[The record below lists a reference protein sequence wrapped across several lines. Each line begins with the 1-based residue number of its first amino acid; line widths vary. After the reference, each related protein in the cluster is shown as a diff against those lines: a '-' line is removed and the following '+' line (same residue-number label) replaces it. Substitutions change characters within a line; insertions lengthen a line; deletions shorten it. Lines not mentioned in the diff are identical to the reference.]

1 MSESLTLFERTFPID
16 VINWPRSES
25 MCSGGQNTHCTKYTY
40 DGKGKIHQSFG
51 VDKAVTAGQNFSVS
65 KTSRTVSSASQKP
78 VQVTVTLVME
88 ETETVYA
95 PEVVWVESCPFS
107 KDEGKNGRGMYQSG
121 RNANH
126 HPRRQGLLVHG
137 GLLEI

>member
-1 MSESLTLFERTFPID
+1 MTGRGRFISRL
-16 VINWPRSES
+16 
-25 MCSGGQNTHCTKYTY
+25 
-40 DGKGKIHQSFG
+40 G

-78 VQVTVTLVME
+78 VQVTVTTVME

-126 HPRRQGLLVHG
+126 HPRRQDYSFTEACWKYKDTAHAAGGQRLL
-137 GLLEI
+137 

>member
-1 MSESLTLFERTFPID
+1 MAARL
-16 VINWPRSES
+16 
-25 MCSGGQNTHCTKYTY
+25 
-40 DGKGKIHQSFG
+40 G

-65 KTSRTVSSASQKP
+65 KTSRTVSSGSQKP

-95 PEVVWVESCPFS
+95 PKSSGLKAVRSVRMKE
-107 KDEGKNGRGMYQSG
+107 KKRGRMYQSG